1 MYSHMYSQPGLYN
14 MQLVMKTS
22 RKKMNPLKI
31 KKLFSTTKKVK
42 QGIQLLEI
50 TLIYYSKIIVNTKR
64 KLAFDNKTYLLQRS
78 YGISLKG
85 TI

>member
-64 KLAFDNKTYLLQRS
+64 KLAFDNKIYLLQRS